1 MIDSNKLLAEIAKA
15 RRSLESNNQDY
26 ITGYYSALSFIEGC
40 IDELKKEH
48 KKLCDYNCGLCPYA
62 EDCKNYQD
70 YLDSKE
76 LWEGRKTTWKKRK
89 QLR

>member
-1 MIDSNKLLAEIAKA
+1 MIDSNKLFAEIAKA
-15 RRSLESNNQDY
+15 KRNLESNNQDY
-26 ITGYYSALSFIEGC
+26 ITGYYSALSFVEGC
-40 IDELKKEH
+40 IDELKKEP
-48 KKLCDYNCGLCPYA
+48 KKPCNYNCGLCPSA